1 MTTPSRPEPAVAE
14 GDNPDLFDYELLR
27 NYLGFVAGA
36 AVRRKFLA
44 LGVFVG
50 ILGLTVGALKV
61 LPKTYHVECKLLA
74 QRTHVLQRQKEL
86 QVELGSLR
94 QLRRIE
100 DIAAQH
106 LGLRP
111 PQAAQVI
118 YVRPGQQHGVGQRR
132 E

>member
-1 MTTPSRPEPAVAE
+1 MARPPQAAPTAPLMSRGRA
-14 GDNPDLFDYELLR
+14 
-27 NYLGFVAGA
+27 
-36 AVRRKFLA
+36 RRLASRHVGLA
-44 LGVFVG
+44 LLLSASMVLGG
-50 ILGLTVGALKV
+50 ILLYLWPQVRLVSLGYRQST
-61 LPKTYHVECKLLA
+61 LLA
-74 QRTHVLQRQKEL
+74 QRTQVGQRQKEL

-118 YVRPGQQHGVGQRR
+118 YVRPGQQPVAGQRR

>member
-1 MTTPSRPEPAVAE
+1 MARPPQAAPTVLLMSRGRA
-14 GDNPDLFDYELLR
+14 
-27 NYLGFVAGA
+27 
-36 AVRRKFLA
+36 RRIASRHVGLA
-44 LGVFVG
+44 LLLSASMVLGG
-50 ILGLTVGALKV
+50 ILLYLWPQVRLVSLGYRQST
-61 LPKTYHVECKLLA
+61 LLA
-74 QRTHVLQRQKEL
+74 QRTQVGQRQKEL

-118 YVRPGQQHGVGQRR
+118 YVRPGQQPVAGQRR

>member
-1 MTTPSRPEPAVAE
+1 MSRRPQVTSTAPLMSRGRA
-14 GDNPDLFDYELLR
+14 
-27 NYLGFVAGA
+27 
-36 AVRRKFLA
+36 RRIASRHMGLA
-44 LGVFVG
+44 LLLSATMALGG
-50 ILGLTVGALKV
+50 ILLYLWPQVRLVSLG
-61 LPKTYHVECKLLA
+61 YRQSKLLA
-74 QRTHVLQRQKEL
+74 QRTQMLQRQKEL
-86 QVELGSLR
+86 QVELGSLH

-118 YVRPGQQHGVGQRR
+118 YVRPGQQHVVGQRR

>member
-1 MTTPSRPEPAVAE
+1 MPRQSQTTAP
-14 GDNPDLFDYELLR
+14 
-27 NYLGFVAGA
+27 A
-36 AVRRKFLA
+36 AVMSRGRARRLA
-44 LGVFVG
+44 SRHVGMALLLSAVMVLGGVLLYLWPQVRLVG
-50 ILGLTVGALKV
+50 LA
-61 LPKTYHVECKLLA
+61 YRQSKLLE
-74 QRTHVLQRQKEL
+74 QRTQVLQRQKEL

-118 YVRPGQQHGVGQRR
+118 YVRSGQHVVGERR

>member
-1 MTTPSRPEPAVAE
+1 MPRRSQTAPTAPPMSRGRA
-14 GDNPDLFDYELLR
+14 
-27 NYLGFVAGA
+27 
-36 AVRRKFLA
+36 RRIASRHVGLA
-44 LGVFVG
+44 LLLSAIMVLGG
-50 ILGLTVGALKV
+50 ILLYLWPQV
-61 LPKTYHVECKLLA
+61 LLVSLGYRQNRLLA
-74 QRTHVLQRQKEL
+74 QRTQMLQRQKEL
-86 QVELGSLR
+86 HVELGSLR

-118 YVRPGQQHGVGQRR
+118 YVRPGQQVGQRR

>member
-1 MTTPSRPEPAVAE
+1 MRTMPRPPQVTSPEPPMSRGRARRIASQHVGMA
-14 GDNPDLFDYELLR
+14 LLLSATMV
-27 NYLGFVAGA
+27 LG
-36 AVRRKFLA
+36 
-44 LGVFVG
+44 G
-50 ILGLTVGALKV
+50 ILLYLWPQVRLVSLG
-61 LPKTYHVECKLLA
+61 YRQSKLLA
-74 QRTHVLQRQKEL
+74 QRTHLLQRQKEL

-100 DIAAQH
+100 GIAAQH

-118 YVRPGQQHGVGQRR
+118 YVRPGQQHVVGQRR

>member
-1 MTTPSRPEPAVAE
+1 MARPPQPAPTALLMSRGRA
-14 GDNPDLFDYELLR
+14 
-27 NYLGFVAGA
+27 
-36 AVRRKFLA
+36 RRIASRHVGLA
-44 LGVFVG
+44 LLLSASMVLGG
-50 ILGLTVGALKV
+50 ILLYLWPQVRLVSLG
-61 LPKTYHVECKLLA
+61 YRQSKLLA
-74 QRTHVLQRQKEL
+74 QRTQVGQRQKEL

-118 YVRPGQQHGVGQRR
+118 YVRPGQQPVAGQRR

>member
-1 MTTPSRPEPAVAE
+1 MPRRPQAASTAPLMSRGRA
-14 GDNPDLFDYELLR
+14 
-27 NYLGFVAGA
+27 
-36 AVRRKFLA
+36 RRIASRHVGLA
-44 LGVFVG
+44 LLLSASVVLGG
-50 ILGLTVGALKV
+50 ILLYLWPQVRLVGLG
-61 LPKTYHVECKLLA
+61 YRQSKLLA
-74 QRTHVLQRQKEL
+74 QRTQVLQRQKEL

-118 YVRPGQQHGVGQRR
+118 YVRPGQQPVAGQRR

>member
-1 MTTPSRPEPAVAE
+1 MARPPQAAPTVLLMSRGRA
-14 GDNPDLFDYELLR
+14 
-27 NYLGFVAGA
+27 
-36 AVRRKFLA
+36 RRIASRHVGLA
-44 LGVFVG
+44 LLLSASMVLGG
-50 ILGLTVGALKV
+50 ILLYLWPQVRLVSLGYRQST
-61 LPKTYHVECKLLA
+61 LLA
-74 QRTHVLQRQKEL
+74 QRTQMGQRQKEL

-118 YVRPGQQHGVGQRR
+118 YVRPGQQPVAGQRR

>member
-1 MTTPSRPEPAVAE
+1 MPRPLQATSSALLMSRGRA
-14 GDNPDLFDYELLR
+14 
-27 NYLGFVAGA
+27 
-36 AVRRKFLA
+36 RRIASRHVGLA
-44 LGVFVG
+44 LLLSAIMVLGG
-50 ILGLTVGALKV
+50 IV
-61 LPKTYHVECKLLA
+61 LYIGPQVRLVSLNYRQSKLLA

-111 PQAAQVI
+111 PQATQVI
-118 YVRPGQQHGVGQRR
+118 YVRSGQQHVVSQRR